1 MCPSTLQ
8 SVNNNPQEWWV
19 EVWNPILGITGCN
32 DLHIAQ
38 NGGDTSRASCNYQ
51 HNNNGEVIVDSQ
63 VEAAGTHACC
73 KSSLCVALVLVTL
86 RVPNIFAA
94 HWFMVYTVCVCKHAH
109 VCVHVCAFMCSC
121 VCKRQAP

>member
-1 MCPSTLQ
+1 M
-8 SVNNNPQEWWV
+8 

-63 VEAAGTHACC
+63 VEAQGHMLVA
-73 KSSLCVALVLVTL
+73 SLVFVL
-86 RVPNIFAA
+86 P
-94 HWFMVYTVCVCKHAH
+94 
-109 VCVHVCAFMCSC
+109 CS
-121 VCKRQAP
+121 